1 MAKKEKTTGDT
12 NSSGNV
18 DFTTSLIKCLNK
30 EMGDRVAY
38 NLAVDD
44 APTIVRRWISTGSIA
59 LDYIISNRRNG
70 GIPEGRIIEF
80 YGPPSIGKS
89 HIALQISKSV
99 QKMGGIVVYIDS
111 ENATS
116 VELLASLGLD
126 VTKRF
131 VYVEETCT
139 EHVFSIMEKT
149 ITKAREMDKDV
160 PVVIVWDSIAATS
173 PLAEIHGDY
182 DKDSIGL
189 QARTL
194 AKGFRKITSTFGADR
209 ATLICLNQM
218 KTKIGVLYGDPDT
231 TPGGQAIPF
240 HASVRVKLTSGKSI
254 KGSDKGYDDDRKD
267 DVIGIN
273 VIATTVKNKISA
285 PRRKANFE
293 IHFGRGIE
301 ESEQLLDEINAVGEI
316 TRDGHIISCGGHGAW
331 KEFRVALA
339 DTGEVIHSKKFGK
352 KKFNK
357 VLSNPVWRPFIDQLF
372 DAAFIKQAIQPT
384 LESEVEA
391 EEEMAEETVTSALTG
406 ESGINAA

>member
-1 MAKKEKTTGDT
+1 MAKKDKTTEGT
-12 NSSGNV
+12 NSASNA
-18 DFTTSLIKCLNK
+18 DFTTSLIKSLNK

-99 QKMGGIVVYIDS
+99 QKMGGVVVYIDS
-111 ENATS
+111 ENATN

-149 ITKAREMDKDV
+149 IMKAREMDKDV
-160 PVVIVWDSIAATS
+160 PVVIVWDSVAATS

-194 AKGFRKITSTFGADR
+194 AKGFRKITGTIGGER
-209 ATLICLNQM
+209 VTLVCLNQM

-254 KGSDKGYDDDRKD
+254 KGSDKGYNDERKD
-267 DVIGIN
+267 DVVGIN
-273 VIATTVKNKISA
+273 VIATTVKNKISS

-301 ESEQLLDEINAVGEI
+301 EAEQLLDEVNGVGEI
-316 TRDGHIISCGGHGAW
+316 TQDGYIISCGGNSTW

-339 DTGEVIHSKKFGK
+339 DTGEELHAKKFLKKDFGK
-352 KKFNK
+352 L
-357 VLSNPVWRPFIDQLF
+357 LSNPTWRPYIDHLL
-372 DAAFIKQAIQPT
+372 DRAFIKQNVLPT

-391 EEEMAEETVTSALTG
+391 EEEMAEESAVASQTA
-406 ESGINAA
+406 ESGVNAA